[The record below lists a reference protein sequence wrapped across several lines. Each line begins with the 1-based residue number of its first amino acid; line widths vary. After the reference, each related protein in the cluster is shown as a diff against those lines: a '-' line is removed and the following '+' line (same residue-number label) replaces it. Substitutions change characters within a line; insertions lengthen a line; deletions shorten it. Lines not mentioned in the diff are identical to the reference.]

1 MTTTVGTKLI
11 DLLWTVVK
19 SEDSPFQSVVTVLVA
34 CDQEGKRKVI
44 IRILFSLLML
54 VVKTAYTGNSSV
66 E

>member
-1 MTTTVGTKLI
+1 MTTTMGTKLI

-19 SEDSPFQSVVTVLVA
+19 SEDSPFHSVVTVLVP
-34 CDQEGKRKVI
+34 CDQKGKRKVI

-54 VVKTAYTGNSSV
+54 IVKTAYTGNSSV